1 MYFPVTADA
10 TRYLFSQLSQGSG
23 RRFKNILKVEG
34 GDKFDLPH
42 PLSLKGLGHQMKI
55 VHQGLSNYIST
66 FCTCTNDF

>member
-34 GDKFDLPH
+34 GDKFYLSPLPH
-42 PLSLKGLGHQMKI
+42 SLSLKGLGHQMKI
-55 VHQGLSNYIST
+55 FHEGL
-66 FCTCTNDF
+66 

>member
-34 GDKFDLPH
+34 GDKFYLPPVPH
-42 PLSLKGLGHQMKI
+42 PRSLKGLGHQMKI
-55 VHQGLSNYIST
+55 VHQGL
-66 FCTCTNDF
+66 